1 MTHELNCEVITVNS
15 NVIENLKAELAE
27 GCVLTG
33 DEIGADYCHD
43 EYPGGSFAP
52 DAVVEAESTESA
64 AAILR
69 LCAESAVGVTVRG
82 AGTGQA
88 GGSVPVKGGVVLS
101 LKGMNKV
108 LGFDEA
114 ERTLTVQAGVLL
126 QDVKAEA
133 EKRGLYYPPDP
144 GEKTATIGGNAA
156 TDAGGPC
163 AVKYGSTRDYV
174 ASVLVVTADG
184 STVRVDEKE
193 KIDDIIGSEG
203 TIGVI
208 CELTLRLI
216 DKPKA
221 DAILLLPF
229 MDTESC
235 IKAAQTILGTDCAPA
250 VVEYMDTDMVEFSGE
265 VTGNPVFPVEMDG
278 ERVAATLM
286 AVLEGDDDDLV
297 MEQMETIAE
306 LAEEL
311 ECLDIL
317 VGDTI
322 TMKRDMW
329 AAHDAFHTSMESGAK
344 NSFEYNV
351 TVPAEKMAEM
361 VEWVKTAADAKGM
374 KAMAYAHVGTGGMH
388 LHLAY
393 DGEKD
398 EFKTLLAD
406 FTPTVYA
413 KCVEL
418 GGDIR
423 GEYGIGY
430 AKLAYLG
437 AEALEKFAAAKA
449 ELDPKGIL
457 NPGKAAV

>member
-1 MTHELNCEVITVNS
+1 MSFADVVFIDK
-15 NVIENLKAELAE
+15 LKLASGE

-52 DAVVEAESTESA
+52 DAVVEAESTESV
-64 AAILR
+64 AAILK
-69 LCAESAVGVTVRG
+69 LCAESGIGVTVRG

-101 LKGMNKV
+101 LKGMNKI
-108 LGFDEA
+108 LEFNEA

-163 AVKYGSTRDYV
+163 AVKYGSTRDYIV
-174 ASVLVVTADG
+174 DGVVVLADG
-184 STVRVDEKE
+184 SVKKLNDVDEL
-193 KIDDIIGSEG
+193 IGSEG
-203 TIGVI
+203 TLGII
-208 CELTLRLI
+208 TELTLRLI

-361 VEWVKTAADAKGM
+361 VEWVKAAAEAKGM
-374 KAMAYAHVGTGGMH
+374 KTLAYAHVGTGGMH

-398 EFKTLLAD
+398 EFKTILAD

-457 NPGKAAV
+457 NPGKVAD

>member
-15 NVIENLKAELAE
+15 NAIENLKTELGE
-27 GCVLTG
+27 RCVLTG
-33 DEIGADYCHD
+33 EAIGADYCHD

-52 DAVVEAESTESA
+52 DAVVEAESAENVAAVLKICSESKTP
-64 AAILR
+64 
-69 LCAESAVGVTVRG
+69 VTVRG

-88 GGSVPVKGGVVLS
+88 GGSVPVNGGVVLS
-101 LKGMNKV
+101 IKGMNKV
-108 LGFDEA
+108 LGFDET
-114 ERTLTVQAGVLL
+114 ERTLTVQPGVLL

-133 EKRGLYYPPDP
+133 ERRGLYYPPDP

-174 ASVLVVTADG
+174 ASALVVTADG
-184 STVRVDEKE
+184 SIVRVDEKE
-193 KIDDIIGSEG
+193 KLDNIIGSEG
-203 TIGVI
+203 TLGVI
-208 CELTLRLI
+208 TELTLRLI

-235 IKAAQTILGTDCAPA
+235 IKAAQTVLGTNCAPA
-250 VVEYMDTDMVEFSGE
+250 VVEYMDTDMVEFSGK

-344 NSFEYNV
+344 NSFEYNI
-351 TVPAEKMAEM
+351 TVPTEKIAEM
-361 VEWVKTAADAKGM
+361 VEWVKPAAEAKGM
-374 KAMAYAHVGTGGMH
+374 KAMVYAHVGTGGMH
-388 LHLAY
+388 IHLAF
-393 DGEKD
+393 DGEKP
-398 EFKTLLAD
+398 EFKTILAD

-430 AKLAYLG
+430 AKLAYLN